1 MQGRAAL
8 TAAGAAAPR
17 AAGVYLF
24 LGAERDLLYV
34 GKAGDLRQR
43 LNQHAASGPATSH
56 LHRRYDDVREVR
68 WELAADEESA
78 AWREADLIDALRPP
92 FNAETNGRSAHFMR
106 RRPAPFLVVSDG
118 AMPGM
123 LRFALS
129 AEVSVGGERSYG
141 CFPHLGKGVASRL
154 GVTCSDGYVAL
165 LRLLW
170 AASGSGSTMPA
181 PLARSAPDRIEVGL
195 DGQHARALH
204 DLLSGVSARL
214 LDALSSAGLTRPAF
228 MHPAL
233 RRDRELALA
242 FYAAGP
248 RRLRD
253 LRRRHGRPAGPI
265 SWDDHRALVA
275 AEIRESVGPFT
286 CEAPG

>member
-1 MQGRAAL
+1 MNGRAAL
-8 TAAGAAAPR
+8 AAAGAAAPR

-68 WELAADEESA
+68 WELAADEEAA

-92 FNAETNGRSAHFMR
+92 FNAETKGRSAHFTT
-106 RRPAPFLVVSDG
+106 RRPAPFLVVSESTTAG
-118 AMPGM
+118 L
-123 LRFALS
+123 LRFALRPDVS
-129 AEVSVGGERSYG
+129 AGAARSYG

-154 GVTCSDGYVAL
+154 GVTCSDGYVAF

-170 AASGSGSTMPA
+170 AASGTGSTMPA
-181 PLARSAPDRIEVGL
+181 PLARAAPEQIDVGL

-214 LDALSSAGLTRPAF
+214 VDALSSASLTRPAF

-286 CEAPG
+286 SEAPG